1 MDPSLLP
8 PLVGFAHVAAHRS
21 FTKAAA
27 QLGVSRA
34 ALSQSLKALEKQLGV
49 QLLYRT
55 TRNMSL
61 TETGQRLFDRL
72 QPALQSL
79 DHAVREI
86 DEATAEPNGLVRIN
100 TARMAARELLDPHLA
115 EFLARYPKLSV
126 ELVLD
131 DGISNIIADGCDA
144 GIRIG
149 ERLAAHVVAVPVT
162 PMLEMA
168 VVATPA
174 YFARHGRPSTPADL
188 TQHNCI
194 TYRQSSGGSVFAW
207 EFTDIRSKRDFT
219 VEPRGNLITND
230 DEGMLRAALQGLGL
244 IQHIDLVV
252 KRHLDEGRLERV
264 LKPWCAPFPG
274 FHLYVPSREMP
285 SKVRALRDFLVE
297 KNASLTVLNAAAPR
311 RARNAR
317 KSVGTSKHLE
327 PKKRRR

>member
-1 MDPSLLP
+1 MDPALLP

-27 QLGVSRA
+27 KLGVSRA
-34 ALSQSLKALEKQLGV
+34 ALSQSLKALEKKLGV

-55 TRNMSL
+55 TRSMSL
-61 TETGQRLFDRL
+61 TEAGQRLFDQL

-79 DHAVREI
+79 DHAVRELGQ
-86 DEATAEPNGLVRIN
+86 ATTEPTGLVRIN
-100 TARMAARELLDPHLA
+100 TARMAARELLEPHLT
-115 EFLARYPKLSV
+115 EFLARHPKLTV
-126 ELVLD
+126 ELVMD

-149 ERLAAHVVAVPVT
+149 ERLAEHVVAVPIT

-174 YFARHGRPSTPADL
+174 YFARHGRPSKPTDL
-188 TQHNCI
+188 AQHNCI
-194 TYRQSSGGSVFAW
+194 AYRRNSGGSVFAW
-207 EFTDIRSKRDFT
+207 EFTDVRTKRELT

-244 IQHIDLVV
+244 IQHIDFVV
-252 KRHLDEGRLERV
+252 RRHLDEGRLERV

-274 FHLYVPSREMP
+274 FYLYVPSREMP

-297 KNASLTVLNAAAPR
+297 KRGGLTSKAAAPR
-311 RARNAR
+311 RARNASTR
-317 KSVGTSKHLE
+317 ATKTARIE
-327 PKKRRR
+327 QKRHPR

>member
-1 MDPSLLP
+1 MDPALLP
-8 PLVGFAHVAAHRS
+8 PLAGFAHVAAHRS

-55 TRNMSL
+55 TRAMSL
-61 TETGQRLFDRL
+61 TEAGQRLLDQL

-79 DHAVREI
+79 DHAVRELG
-86 DEATAEPNGLVRIN
+86 DTTTEPTGLVRIN
-100 TARMAARELLDPHLA
+100 TARMAARELLEPHLC
-115 EFLARYPKLSV
+115 EFLARYPKLTV
-126 ELVLD
+126 ELVMD

-149 ERLAAHVVAVPVT
+149 ERLAEHVVAVPIT
-162 PMLEMA
+162 PTLEMA
-168 VVATPA
+168 VVASPA
-174 YFARHGRPSTPADL
+174 YYAKHGRPRTPTDL
-188 TQHNCI
+188 AKHNCI
-194 TYRQSSGGSVFAW
+194 TYRQHSGGSVFAW
-207 EFTDIRSKRDFT
+207 EFTDVRSKRDFT

-244 IQHIDLVV
+244 IQHIDFAV
-252 KRHLDEGRLERV
+252 KRHLEKGTLERV

-274 FHLYVPSREMP
+274 FYLYVPSREMP

-297 KNASLTVLNAAAPR
+297 KRNRLASSTSAPR
-311 RARNAR
+311 TRRNER
-317 KSVGTSKHLE
+317 KRN
-327 PKKRRR
+327 PR